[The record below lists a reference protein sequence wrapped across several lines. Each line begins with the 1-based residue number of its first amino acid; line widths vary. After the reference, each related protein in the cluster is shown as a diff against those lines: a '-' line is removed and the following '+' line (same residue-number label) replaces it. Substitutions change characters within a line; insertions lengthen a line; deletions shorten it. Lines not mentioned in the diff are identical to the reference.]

1 MKTHASLKE
10 GLGLAIELEKLLN
23 EEFDVLR
30 TQDISRFETLQPA
43 KAEILDSLAKFT
55 SSEKLIDSRVD
66 DPLWVELTDLMA
78 TCRELH
84 QRNEVLINR
93 KLDATKG
100 ALNALAGSDPA
111 SNVEVYDRLGK
122 ISRGKKRARGY
133 EDV

>member
-1 MKTHASLKE
+1 MKTHTSLKE
-10 GLGLAIELEKLLN
+10 GVELAAELETLLN

-30 TQDISRFETLQPA
+30 SQDINQFEALQPV
-43 KAEILDSLAKFT
+43 KAAVLNSLAKLT
-55 SSEKLIDSRVD
+55 SNEKLGDSRPD

-78 TCRELH
+78 NCRELH

-100 ALNALAGSDPA
+100 ALNALAGTDPA

-122 ISRGKKRARGY
+122 LSRGKKRARGY